1 MPHWPTLHAANAVS
15 ADWDKSGVL
24 RTRVLTA
31 LVIFAIGLIGLFA
44 LPPVGFAILAGA
56 VLPLLGGWE
65 AARLAGVDHPA
76 GRWAFGIALGLTAFL
91 IYRAAL
97 APDGLLAAGCGLWL
111 VNLAWLSVPARGR
124 SPKPLMIAFKLAV
137 LALVLLVAWLALVQ
151 LQALS
156 PWLVLLL
163 FVIIAAADT
172 GAYFSG
178 RHFGGARLAPTISPG
193 KTRAGAL
200 GGLAAAIILTPLA
213 AQILPDIP
221 FSVLAAMLLAFL
233 LALISIGGDLFI
245 SLLKRQRGLKDT
257 SSLLPGHG
265 GILDR
270 FDSMSAVLPFFTLA
284 VLNEAGLLIS

>member
-1 MPHWPTLHAANAVS
+1 M
-15 ADWDKSGVL
+15 L

-31 LVIFAIGLIGLFA
+31 LAIVSAGLIGLFA
-44 LPPVGFAILAGA
+44 LPPAGFAILAAA

-76 GRWAFGIALGLTAFL
+76 GRWAFGIGLGLAAFA
-91 IYRAAL
+91 IYRAAPT
-97 APDGLLAAGCGLWL
+97 PDALLVAGCGLWL
-111 VNLAWLSVPARGR
+111 FNLAWLGAPARGR
-124 SPKPLMIAFKLAV
+124 GEGTTNIAFKLA
-137 LALVLLVAWLALVQ
+137 LLGSVLLVAWLALVL

-156 PWLVLLL
+156 PWLVFLLL
-163 FVIIAAADT
+163 VIIAAADT

-193 KTRAGAL
+193 KTRAGAV
-200 GGLAAAIILTPLA
+200 GGLAAAMLLTPLA
-213 AQILPDIP
+213 ASLLPDIP
-221 FSVLAAMLLAFL
+221 FSPLVAALLAFV

-257 SSLLPGHG
+257 SSMLPGHG

-270 FDSMSAVLPFFTLA
+270 FDSMSAVLPFYTLA
-284 VLNEAGLLIS
+284 VLYDSGLLAV